1 MLDRQEQIMKRT
13 TEILYFS
20 GRVQGVGFRAA
31 TQRLARGSGVEGFVQ
46 NLPDG
51 RVEVLATAE
60 VSSIDRLIARLK
72 GLFGD
77 GISDIERVPGVAMD
91 EFSGFHIRR

>member
-1 MLDRQEQIMKRT
+1 MKLT

-31 TQRLARGSGVEGFVQ
+31 AQRLARGSEVHGYVQ

-51 RVEVLATAE
+51 RVEMVATGQAA
-60 VSSIDRLIARLK
+60 SIDRLIARLK
-72 GLFGD
+72 GMFGD
-77 GISDIERVPGVAMD
+77 GISDVERLPCVAVD

>member
-1 MLDRQEQIMKRT
+1 MKRI
-13 TEILYFS
+13 TERLYFS

-31 TQRLARGSGVEGFVQ
+31 TQRLARGSGVDGFVQ

-51 RVEVLATAE
+51 RVEVVATAE
-60 VSSIDRLIARLK
+60 ASSIDRLVIRLK
-72 GLFGD
+72 GLFAG
-77 GISDIERVPGVAMD
+77 GILEIQRLPEVAVE

>member
-1 MLDRQEQIMKRT
+1 MKRT
-13 TEILYFS
+13 TEMLYFS

-51 RVEVLATAE
+51 RVEVIATAE
-60 VSSIDRLIARLK
+60 ASSIDRLVLRLK

-77 GISDIERVPGVAMD
+77 GISEIQRQPVVAVE

>member
-1 MLDRQEQIMKRT
+1 MNRN
-13 TEILYFS
+13 TETLYFS
-20 GRVQGVGFRAA
+20 GHVQGVGFRAA

-51 RVEVLATAE
+51 RVEVVATAE
-60 VSSIDRLIARLK
+60 AASIDRLIERLK
-72 GLFGD
+72 GMFGG
-77 GISDIERVPGVAMD
+77 GISGVERLPGVAAE

>member
-1 MLDRQEQIMKRT
+1 MKRI
-13 TEILYFS
+13 TEMLYFS

-51 RVEVLATAE
+51 RVEVIATAE
-60 VSSIDRLIARLK
+60 ASSIDRLVLRLK

-77 GISDIERVPGVAMD
+77 GISEIQRQPVVAVE

>member
-1 MLDRQEQIMKRT
+1 MKRI
-13 TEILYFS
+13 TEMLYFS
-20 GRVQGVGFRAA
+20 GQVQGVGFRAA
-31 TQRLARGSGVEGFVQ
+31 TQMLARGSEVECFVQ

-51 RVEVLATAE
+51 RVEVVATAE
-60 VSSIDRLIARLK
+60 ASSIDRLVVRLK

-77 GISDIERVPGVAMD
+77 GISEIQRVPVVAVE

>member
-1 MLDRQEQIMKRT
+1 MKRI
-13 TEILYFS
+13 TERLYFS

-31 TQRLARGSGVEGFVQ
+31 TQRLARGSGVDGFVQ

-51 RVEVLATAE
+51 RVEVVATAE
-60 VSSIDRLIARLK
+60 ASSIDRLVVRLK
-72 GLFGD
+72 GLFAG
-77 GISDIERVPGVAMD
+77 GISEIQRMPDVAVE

>member
-1 MLDRQEQIMKRT
+1 MKRT
-13 TEILYFS
+13 TEIIYFS

-31 TQRLARGSGVEGFVQ
+31 AQRLARGSEVQGYVQ

-51 RVEVLATAE
+51 RVEVVATGQAA
-60 VSSIDRLIARLK
+60 SIDRLIARLQ
-72 GLFGD
+72 GMFGD
-77 GISDIERVPGVAMD
+77 GISDVQRLPCVAVD

>member
-1 MLDRQEQIMKRT
+1 MTRIAER
-13 TEILYFS
+13 LYFS

-31 TQRLARGSGVEGFVQ
+31 TQRLARGCGVEGFVQ

-51 RVEVLATAE
+51 RVEVVAMAE
-60 VSSIDRLIARLK
+60 ASSIDRLVVRLK

-77 GISDIERVPGVAMD
+77 GICEIQRLQGGAME

>member
-1 MLDRQEQIMKRT
+1 MKRI
-13 TEILYFS
+13 TETLYFS

-31 TQRLARGSGVEGFVQ
+31 TQRLARGSGVDGFVQ
-46 NLPDG
+46 NLLDG
-51 RVEVLATAE
+51 RVEVVATAE
-60 VSSIDRLIARLK
+60 ASSIDRLVVRLK

-77 GISDIERVPGVAMD
+77 GISEIQRLPGVAVE